1 MCIKVG
7 GIKMDVVT
15 IAVAIAVGATLA
27 SLSSVLLN
35 IIKDVLNGKS
45 NEAQVIIKKDGR
57 TIEILNLTN
66 EEIDRLLLDFKQ
78 GYQGHTPQEAL
89 K

>member
-1 MCIKVG
+1 
-7 GIKMDVVT
+7 MDVVT

-35 IIKDVLNGKS
+35 IIKGLLKDKP

-78 GYQGHTPQEAL
+78 GYQGNRP
-89 K
+89 

>member
-1 MCIKVG
+1 
-7 GIKMDVVT
+7 MDVVT

-35 IIKDVLNGKS
+35 IIKGFLKGKP

-78 GYQGHTPQEAL
+78 GYQGNTP
-89 K
+89 